1 MGKALKRLV
10 RKRERKGETANSIL
24 KHGITSQIEI
34 EENDN
39 GIKCVI
45 LQPTDYSYK

>member
-1 MGKALKRLV
+1 MGKALTRLV
-10 RKRERKGETANSIL
+10 GKRERKGETANSIL
-24 KHGITSQIEI
+24 KHGITAQIEI

-45 LQPTDYSYK
+45 LQPTDYS